1 MDNLLLTPEQAAE
14 LLHVGRTTLY
24 GLLRDGALRAVH
36 IGRLCRVPHAELV
49 RYVGALAT
57 TGDAAIA
64 EPTPMVG
71 RAKPR
76 RRTGTDQAEPLGT
89 HDAVRPQAG

>member
-14 LLHVGRTTLY
+14 LLHIGRTTLY

-49 RYVGALAT
+49 RYVETLAAGMTAGARAS
-57 TGDAAIA
+57 GDAGG
-64 EPTPMVG
+64 PTP
-71 RAKPR
+71 
-76 RRTGTDQAEPLGT
+76 
-89 HDAVRPQAG
+89 